1 MKEVKN
7 ITDLKTF
14 LARKRL
20 ESAQK
25 IQTNIV
31 LQNHS
36 EAQPSQGP
44 QNFQRN
50 PNMYSRGKITGT
62 ELSLSL
68 AEGKPDSAANR
79 EKNQSRDSG
88 LADQITDEGI

>member
-1 MKEVKN
+1 MKN

-14 LARKRL
+14 LARKQL
-20 ESAQK
+20 ERAQK

-44 QNFQRN
+44 QNFQRKH
-50 PNMYSRGKITGT
+50 NMYSRGKITGT

-68 AEGKPDSAANR
+68 TEGKPDNAANR
-79 EKNQSRDSG
+79 DRNKSRDSG
-88 LADQITDEGI
+88 LADRITDEGI